1 MKGLKKLA
9 LATAVAA
16 APFAQAEMTA
26 MDDALLGEMTGQAG
40 VTIELDTAV
49 TIGSLEYTDTDGH
62 TSGTAGT
69 ISMSNIA
76 FGGAAVTGLQNSQQ
90 DARFDD
96 IKIDIDVDG
105 DDGLVIHLIGTD
117 TKNAL
122 LGVNPV
128 DFGLALG
135 DVSVNALGGPLASGI
150 NIAGNLGPID
160 IVIDGDGVDAA
171 NDMINVNAYFEVTDG
186 EMTIDVMG
194 LGISNLRVGQDSSPL
209 ITNGQG
215 INKNYR
221 SEILLVSEVAGAVD
235 AQAIAAGAA
244 AATAADQS
252 IYDTAYDASIAGA
265 ADPLNPTPAEI
276 ATADTAGSDAVTA
289 DAGATA
295 ALASAGAD
303 NFVRTDDATLTGIMT
318 AVIENGPGSAAGDQ
332 FDAAPAAAQES
343 TARAAHIAGGGTDA
357 TFDADVAGNI
367 AAYRAGLV
375 AGTNA
380 ATNPNNVTNMA
391 FVDMVIGTAN
401 TSYYSLKDNETHL
414 VQNALTVDLV
424 SFNIDVSMDLS
435 LGSISKDG
443 GLTYSAASIGS
454 IAIDDLDLSGTKL
467 KIYGH

>member
-186 EMTIDVMG
+186 EMNIDVMG

-209 ITNGQG
+209 ITNGPG
-215 INKNYR
+215 INKDYR
-221 SEILLVSEVAGAVD
+221 GEIKLVTEVANTLTAKAADITASGNLQANNAAVALGYANEAEAITANDAGHLATIGGAR
-235 AQAIAAGAA
+235 AAGEYGAETA
-244 AATAADQS
+244 VITAVINGGPGQAKVGSDAATAYILAN
-252 IYDTAYDASIAGA
+252 A
-265 ADPLNPTPAEI
+265 ADPANPTPTELADAET
-276 ATADTAGSDAVTA
+276 AGNAAVAQLQADLADTVSADTAAETV
-289 DAGATA
+289 
-295 ALASAGAD
+295 
-303 NFVRTDDATLTGIMT
+303 
-318 AVIENGPGSAAGDQ
+318 
-332 FDAAPAAAQES
+332 
-343 TARAAHIAGGGTDA
+343 
-357 TFDADVAGNI
+357 
-367 AAYRAGLV
+367 Y
-375 AGTNA
+375 A
-380 ATNPNNVTNMA
+380 ATNSAMNPNNVTNMA
-391 FVDMVIGTAN
+391 FVSMAIGTAD
-401 TSYYSLKDNETHL
+401 TSYYSLKDNQTNL

-435 LGSISKDG
+435 MGSISTDG
-443 GLTYSAASIGS
+443 GTTYTAASIGS
-454 IAIDDLDLSGTKL
+454 IAIDDLDMSGTKL